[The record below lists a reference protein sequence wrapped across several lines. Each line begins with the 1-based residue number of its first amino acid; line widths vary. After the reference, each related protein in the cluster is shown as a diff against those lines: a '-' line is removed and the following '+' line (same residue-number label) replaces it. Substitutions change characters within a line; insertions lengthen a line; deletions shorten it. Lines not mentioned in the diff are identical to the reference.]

1 MEITVQ
7 LPDDLADHENPGRE
21 ALEALV
27 AEGYRNGAL
36 SRKQV
41 RSMLGLETG
50 YELDSFFKRWHID
63 RGAYGIEEYEHDLQ
77 TLKTLRDPDS
87 GTQPG

>member
-1 MEITVQ
+1 MRITVQ
-7 LPDDLADHENPGRE
+7 LPDDLTEHENPGRE

-41 RSMLGLETG
+41 RAMLGFETG
-50 YELDSFFKRWHID
+50 YELDGFLKRWHID
-63 RGAYGIEEYEHDLQ
+63 RDAYGVEEYEQDLQ
-77 TLKTLRDPDS
+77 TLKRMRKA
-87 GTQPG
+87 PGSTTTR

>member
-7 LPDDLADHENPGRE
+7 LPDDLAEHANPGRE

-36 SRKQV
+36 NRKQL
-41 RSMLGLETG
+41 RNMLGFVTG
-50 YELDSFFKRWHID
+50 YEVDGFLKKHNIE
-63 RGAYGIEEYEHDLQ
+63 RGAYDVSEYERDQKLLD
-77 TLKTLRDPDS
+77 TLVPPPS
-87 GTQPG
+87 NPHG

>member
-1 MEITVQ
+1 MQITVQ
-7 LPDDLADHENPGRE
+7 LPDDLAEHENPGRE

-36 SRKQV
+36 NKKQV

-50 YELDSFFKRWHID
+50 YEVDGFLKRWQID
-63 RGAYGIEEYEHDLQ
+63 RGAYGIDEYEQDLQ
-77 TLKTLRDPDS
+77 TLKTLRDS
-87 GTQPG
+87 EAGMQPG